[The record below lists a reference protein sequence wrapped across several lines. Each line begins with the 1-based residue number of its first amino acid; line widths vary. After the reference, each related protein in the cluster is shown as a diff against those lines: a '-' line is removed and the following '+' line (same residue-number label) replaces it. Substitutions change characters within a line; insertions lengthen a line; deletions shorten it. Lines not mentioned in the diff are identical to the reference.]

1 MPACSRRSSRWR
13 STSFATVSRHWR
25 RATRR
30 GHGFCLREVAGGWRF
45 YSHPDSAAYVQRFV
59 LESENPRLSKAA
71 LETLAIVAYRQPIS
85 RAQVAQIRGVNC
97 DAVMRTLVLRGLI
110 EVGGTD
116 DGPGQA
122 ALYVTTP
129 VFLERMGLRDIG
141 ELPPL
146 APFVPGPDAAA
157 RWDEALADTE
167 AAAADPDIAAR
178 VRQDRRGRR
187 RHAHVNGAPQR
198 ERLQKLLAQAGFG
211 SRRACEDLI
220 GAGRVRA
227 GERVAGLGDRADPA
241 ADPVFVDGIR
251 VRFGTRSVV
260 YLLNKPRG
268 VLSAVRDDRGRP
280 VVTDYVP
287 AEPRVFPVGRLDRDT
302 EGLLLLTNDGDLA
315 QRLSHPSHGVPKTY
329 VATVSGAL
337 GDRALKALRAG
348 VDLDDGPAARGVCGF
363 WGAAKARPSSRS
375 RSRWA
380 ATGSYAAC
388 SMRSVIR
395 CSASPAPR
403 SAPCATPTSHRATT
417 AA

>member
-1 MPACSRRSSRWR
+1 M
-13 STSFATVSRHWR
+13 
-25 RATRR
+25 
-30 GHGFCLREVAGGWRF
+30 
-45 YSHPDSAAYVQRFV
+45 
-59 LESENPRLSKAA
+59 
-71 LETLAIVAYRQPIS
+71 I
-85 RAQVAQIRGVNC
+85 
-97 DAVMRTLVLRGLI
+97 
-110 EVGGTD
+110 
-116 DGPGQA
+116 
-122 ALYVTTP
+122 
-129 VFLERMGLRDIG
+129 
-141 ELPPL
+141 
-146 APFVPGPDAAA
+146 
-157 RWDEALADTE
+157 
-167 AAAADPDIAAR
+167 
-178 VRQDRRGRR
+178 
-187 RHAHVNGAPQR
+187 GAPQR

-220 GAGRVRA
+220 GAGRVRV

-348 VDLDDGPAARGVCGF
+348 VDLDDGPARARRVRVLGRRRGSTLVEITISMGRNRIVRRMF
-363 WGAAKARPSSRS
+363 DAVGHPVQRLARTAIGTLRDPDLAPGDHRRLTAPEVAAVEGMSR
-375 RSRWA
+375 
-380 ATGSYAAC
+380 GG
-388 SMRSVIR
+388 
-395 CSASPAPR
+395 
-403 SAPCATPTSHRATT
+403 H
-417 AA
+417 